1 MSKKVAPRVQLN
13 FAPEEKEE
21 EIDEQ
26 EVNLPVE
33 VPEVIERDE
42 IVENDIFDN
51 VNPSLNGMGEDIIID
66 EIQDEEVEPTPKPKP
81 VSKPKPKKQPQPQP
95 QQEKVKKKRQLS
107 EEHKA
112 KLALAREKALA
123 TRRAKAEEKKKMKE
137 IENKTKEL
145 KKKKAQK
152 DLEQLEDEV
161 TNHKP
166 VNQRYAPLK
175 TSLDTTSYPTSMFTK
190 KDLED
195 AQLEA
200 IMKYE
205 AIRKA
210 RKEEKK
216 KQQMIDDQK
225 KELQRKIQG
234 YGARD
239 SNGRLLNKWDRCY

>member
-1 MSKKVAPRVQLN
+1 VKT
-13 FAPEEKEE
+13 E
-21 EIDEQ
+21 
-26 EVNLPVE
+26 
-33 VPEVIERDE
+33 
-42 IVENDIFDN
+42 
-51 VNPSLNGMGEDIIID
+51 
-66 EIQDEEVEPTPKPKP
+66 PKPKADKVKTEPSAKP
-81 VSKPKPKKQPQPQP
+81 VQ
-95 QQEKVKKKRQLS
+95 KKKRQLS

-145 KKKKAQK
+145 RKKKAQK

-161 TNHKP
+161 TNNKP
-166 VNQRYAPLK
+166 QK
-175 TSLDTTSYPTSMFTK
+175 TSLDTTQGLRQASYPTSMFTK
-190 KDLED
+190 QDLEN

-216 KQQMIDDQK
+216 KQQMIDQQK
-225 KELQRKIQG
+225 KDLQKKIQG

-239 SNGRLLNKWDRCY
+239 ASGRLLNKWDRCY

>member
-1 MSKKVAPRVQLN
+1 MSKKIAPRVQLN
-13 FAPEEKEE
+13 FEPEQISDEEPEEITREE
-21 EIDEQ
+21 APQD
-26 EVNLPVE
+26 LPRDM
-33 VPEVIERDE
+33 PEVIERKE
-42 IVENDIFDN
+42 IVENDIFDTIN
-51 VNPSLNGMGEDIIID
+51 DVNPSLNGMGEDIVI
-66 EIQDEEVEPTPKPKP
+66 EEEPEETPKPKP
-81 VSKPKPKKQPQPQP
+81 KPKPVKTEPKTEPPA
-95 QQEKVKKKRQLS
+95 KATKKKRQLS

-112 KLALAREKALA
+112 KLALAREKALV
-123 TRRAKAEEKKKMKE
+123 TRRKKAEEKKKMKE

-145 KKKKAQK
+145 RKQKAQK

-161 TNHKP
+161 TNNKP
-166 VNQRYAPLK
+166 QK

-216 KQQMIDDQK
+216 KQQMIDQQK
-225 KELQRKIQG
+225 KDLQKKIQG

-239 SNGRLLNKWDRCY
+239 ANGRLLNKWDRCY

>member
-166 VNQRYAPLK
+166 VK